1 MPSDSADQHDPALLA
16 AEVEAV
22 AVLKRAARQAA
33 RARRAAAHQADAGH
47 AGPAVA
53 AHLLDLLANWG
64 RPVTVA
70 GYWPKGDELDL
81 VPTLAAL
88 ADAGHGTCLPVV
100 AGVAWPLI
108 FRLWRP
114 GHPLVPGA
122 FRIMEPMAEAPLA
135 QPDILLVPLLA
146 FDEAGWRL
154 GYGGG
159 FYDRT
164 LAALRDAAPVIAIGV
179 GYAGQKMDSVPHDVY
194 DQRLDWLV
202 TEQGTRRF

>member
-1 MPSDSADQHDPALLA
+1 MQSDRPDQHDPAVLA

-22 AVLKRAARQAA
+22 AVQKRDARQAA
-33 RARRAAAHQADAGH
+33 RARRAACHQADGGI

-53 AHLLDLLANWG
+53 AHLLTLLAEWG

-81 VPTLAAL
+81 VPALEAL
-88 ADAGHGTCLPVV
+88 AGAGHSTCLPVV

-122 FRIMEPMAEAPLA
+122 FRIMEPMGDAPLA

-146 FDEAGWRL
+146 FDAAGWRL

-164 LAALRDAAPVIAIGV
+164 LAVIRDAAPVIAIGV
-179 GYAGQKMDSVPHDVY
+179 GYAGQAMDSVPHDAY
-194 DQRLDWLV
+194 DQRLDGLV
-202 TEQGTRRF
+202 TEQGIQQF